1 MQIIVIACPIALPC
15 ELLSDTA
22 PIWVDNV
29 GNQYRVASGLLDTV
43 PENVATEIKPV
54 DGTLQIVYS
63 YSGYE
68 TLIAMGLTPLAV
80 EL

>member
-1 MQIIVIACPIALPC
+1 MDIIVIACPIALPC

-22 PIWVDNV
+22 PIWVDKE

-43 PENVATEIKPV
+43 PENVVSEIKPV

-63 YSGYE
+63 YSGLE
-68 TLIAMGLTPLAV
+68 TLAQMGLTPLLV
-80 EL
+80 E